1 MARARP
7 RGRVWCAKCHRPTG
21 DPIRYIDDVLQPGET
36 IRPATPVSWV
46 GYLPGLFLGLVA
58 LVLLIFIAPQ
68 SQASAAL
75 ALAGWIAVAAAF
87 LVGAFLLIKHWFLRW
102 ITEVAVT
109 DRRIVYKTGFINRS
123 SVEMNMDKVV
133 SVDVEQSILGRLLN
147 YGDIRILGATDEP

>member
-1 MARARP
+1 M
-7 RGRVWCAKCHRPTG
+7 
-21 DPIRYIDDVLQPGET
+21 RYIDHVLQPGET
-36 IRPATPVSWV
+36 IRLVTTVSWV
-46 GYLPGLFLGLVA
+46 GYLPGLFLCLVA
-58 LVLLIFIAPQ
+58 LVLFIFIAPQ

-147 YGDIRILGATDEP
+147 YGDIRILGATDEPMRPLLNIDRPIEFRNHVTAA